1 MLTDQGRCTMVD
13 KQTSERILSE
23 QDKGAEK
30 MYQVLYPQ
38 IKKIAHLQISKLRPG
53 QTITPT
59 VLSHECFIK
68 LSKFKGT
75 EFESDKHFFYTVA
88 KCMRNYLI
96 DVIRHKNR
104 HKHAV
109 QFDEMTLSLV
119 SDHNN
124 IEDKLLEI
132 NQMID
137 QLACIDKSLAELTE
151 LRFFGGFSL
160 DEIAGFQGISKRQ
173 VVRHWNMAKSF
184 FITLLADKSI

>member
-1 MLTDQGRCTMVD
+1 MIEETKNTDLNEGQGAD
-13 KQTSERILSE
+13 KL
-23 QDKGAEK
+23 
-30 MYQVLYPQ
+30 YQALYPQ
-38 IKKIAHLQISKLRPG
+38 IKKIAHLQISRLKPG

-68 LSKFKGT
+68 LSKLEGTDFK
-75 EFESDKHFFYTVA
+75 SDQHFFYTVA

-109 QFDEMTLSLV
+109 EFDAMTLSLV
-119 SDHNN
+119 PDHNSF
-124 IEDKLLEI
+124 DGKLLEV

-137 QLACIDKSLAELTE
+137 RLAGIDKKLAELTE

-160 DEIAGFQGISKRQ
+160 DEIASFQGISKRQ

-184 FITLLADKSI
+184 FVTLLEDESI